1 MFTRFRS
8 WCGALV
14 LLAAGSAGCEQ
25 QLMPTP
31 NIYVG
36 GRYELYEGGLSE
48 GLKGSTI
55 DLLYLTDRAPET
67 RQDGSLRYG
76 YRRSRSLAFGSCIVE
91 IGRNVDWETLV
102 ANSTV
107 HKRSVSLPVKVRA
120 INELGRLI
128 ETPLPLVEIDGQLV
142 EDPKLGAA
150 QRALAGEFFEEIQR
164 RLAFT
169 PTNNAFIFVH
179 GFANTFEDAA
189 IVLAEFMHFSRGR
202 GLPILYTWP
211 AGSPGMLQGY
221 NYDRESGEFTIHHL
235 KQFIRAL
242 AMVPEIEKIHILA
255 HSRGTDVAS
264 SALRELLIEE
274 RGAGNSALR
283 ELLIEERGAG
293 NIARETLKIGH
304 VVLAS
309 PDMDM
314 EVAGQRF
321 AAERFHNAYEHMTI
335 YVSRKDKAIGLAEWL
350 FRRTTRLGQLRPE
363 DLTDEQKQQL
373 KLVGRVDVVDARVK
387 TGFLGHAYYHSN
399 PAVSSDLILAIRG
412 YKAGSPQRPLKEVAP
427 NYWVLDDEAYPFVDE

>member
-1 MFTRFRS
+1 MSTVFRS
-8 WCGALV
+8 WYLTLL

-25 QLMPTP
+25 QQLMPTP
-31 NIYVG
+31 NMYVG
-36 GRYELYEGGLSE
+36 GKYELYEGGLPE
-48 GLKGSTI
+48 YLKGSTI

-76 YRRSRSLAFGSCIVE
+76 YGRSRSLAFGSCLVE

-107 HKRSVSLPVKVRA
+107 HKRSVSLPVTVRA

-142 EDPKLGAA
+142 EDPKLDAA
-150 QRALAGEFFEEIQR
+150 QEVLAGEFFAEVRR
-164 RLAFT
+164 RLART
-169 PTNNAFIFVH
+169 PTKIAFIYVH
-179 GFANTFEDAA
+179 GFANTFEYAA
-189 IVLAEFMHFSRGR
+189 SVLAEFMHFSRGR

-211 AGSPGMLQGY
+211 AGSPGMIQGY
-221 NYDRESGEFTIHHL
+221 NYDRESGEFTIYHL
-235 KQFIRAL
+235 KQFIRHL

-264 SALRELLIEE
+264 
-274 RGAGNSALR
+274 SALR

-321 AAERFHNAYEHMTI
+321 GAERFHNVYEHLTI
-335 YVSRKDKAIGLAEWL
+335 YVSSNDKAIGLAEWL
-350 FRRTTRLGQLRPE
+350 FRSKTRLGQLRPE
-363 DLTDEQKQQL
+363 DLTAEQKQQIG
-373 KLVGRVDVVDARVK
+373 LVGRVDIVDARVE

-399 PAVSSDLILAIRG
+399 PAVSSDLILAVRG
-412 YKAGSPQRPLKEVAP
+412 YEAGSPQRPLKEVAP
-427 NYWVLDDEAYPFVDE
+427 NYWVLDNEAYPFVDE

>member
-36 GRYELYEGGLSE
+36 GRYELYEE
-48 GLKGSTI
+48 IAPELKGSTI
-55 DLLYLTDRAPET
+55 DLLYVTDRAPET
-67 RQDGSLRYG
+67 RQDGTLRYG
-76 YRRSRSLAFGSCIVE
+76 YRRSQSLAYGSCLVE

-107 HKRSVSLPVKVRA
+107 RKRSVSLAVKVRA
-120 INELGRLI
+120 INELGRLAP
-128 ETPLPLVEIDGQLV
+128 TPLPMVEIDGELV
-142 EDPKLGAA
+142 DDP
-150 QRALAGEFFEEIQR
+150 QALAVQKELASVFFEEVRR
-164 RLAFT
+164 RLALT
-169 PTNNAFIFVH
+169 PSKEAFIYVH
-179 GFANTFEDAA
+179 GFNNTFDYAA
-189 IVLAEFMHFSRGR
+189 SVLAEFWHFGGRG

-211 AGSPGMLQGY
+211 AGSPGMIQGY
-221 NYDRESGEFTIHHL
+221 NHDRESGEFTIYHL

-242 AMVPEIEKIHILA
+242 SQVPEIREIYIFA
-255 HSRGTDVAS
+255 HSRGTDVAA

-274 RGAGNSALR
+274 RGAGRVAQ
-283 ELLIEERGAG
+283 
-293 NIARETLKIGH
+293 ETLKIRH

-314 EVAGQRF
+314 EVVGQRF
-321 AAERFHNAYEHMTI
+321 GAERFYRVCERLTI
-335 YVSRKDKAIGLAEWL
+335 YVSSKDKAIGLAEWL
-350 FRRTTRLGQLRPE
+350 FQSKTRLGQLRPE
-363 DLTDEQKQQL
+363 DLTAEQRQQL
-373 KLVGRVDVVDARVK
+373 ELVGRVNVVDARVK
-387 TGFLGHAYYHSN
+387 TGFLGHSYYHSN
-399 PAVSSDLILAIRG
+399 PAVSSDIMLALRYG
-412 YKAGSPQRPLKEVAP
+412 AEAGSPQRPLKEVAP